1 MAATAATSGRD
12 GHSLTVACTHA
23 ASGVFV
29 ILKPGGRPGVARHEK
44 ALPLIIDPCPDK

>member
-12 GHSLTVACTHA
+12 GHSLTVASTHA

-29 ILKPGGRPGVARHEK
+29 IQKAGRPARAARHER
-44 ALPLIIDPCPDK
+44 ALPLIIDP

>member
-29 ILKPGGRPGVARHEK
+29 ILKAGRPAGVARHER
-44 ALPLIIDPCPDK
+44 ALPLIIDLCPDK